1 MHTHTTQANQLSLLL
16 IWIHSHLLSKLKD
29 HFNWHTLHTHTCK
42 YVRVFVYVHTYV
54 CFYITQWRLCLCV
67 VAFLLARLFLKAC
80 GQEKRRGRRGRVD
93 TQTEVRETKIGSN
106 KALKKQMHNR
116 MQIIC
121 GSVCAHCLNFNIIR
135 QKCKYIYTY
144 ILF

>member
-1 MHTHTTQANQLSLLL
+1 MT
-16 IWIHSHLLSKLKD
+16 
-29 HFNWHTLHTHTCK
+29 
-42 YVRVFVYVHTYV
+42 FVPV
-54 CFYITQWRLCLCV
+54 CV

-80 GQEKRRGRRGRVD
+80 GQEKRRRRKGRVD

>member
-1 MHTHTTQANQLSLLL
+1 MT
-16 IWIHSHLLSKLKD
+16 
-29 HFNWHTLHTHTCK
+29 
-42 YVRVFVYVHTYV
+42 FVPV
-54 CFYITQWRLCLCV
+54 CV
-67 VAFLLARLFLKAC
+67 VAFLLVRLFLKAC
-80 GQEKRRGRRGRVD
+80 GQEKRRRRKGRVD

-121 GSVCAHCLNFNIIR
+121 GSVCAHCLNFNTIR
-135 QKCKYIYTY
+135 QKCKDIYIYTY